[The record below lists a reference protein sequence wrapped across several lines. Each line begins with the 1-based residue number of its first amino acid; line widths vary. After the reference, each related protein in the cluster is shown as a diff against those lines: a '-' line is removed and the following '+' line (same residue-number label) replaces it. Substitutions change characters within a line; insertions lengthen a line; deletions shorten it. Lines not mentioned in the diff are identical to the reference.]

1 MPSFKTQEEAV
12 AYAIQEV
19 IKQGAIIGLRAG
31 TEVLLKGE
39 GDLEAQI
46 QKALK
51 FEGVFRE
58 LADSANP
65 AKASID
71 ALAKEFEGLID
82 IFAEANASAADY
94 AQLQELMAQKQRAI
108 IEAAFDPIRSLLDD
122 LKGKAEEA
130 GDAVRSAFEGVLAR
144 EANAVAAYEEA
155 VAAKRQEA
163 MQKLQEQV
171 STLRDQAKGFA
182 DAATKLRE
190 FSAGIFGAPGID
202 SLRASFAR
210 TAGLAQGGDLNAL
223 ANLPGVGQALRDA
236 VIGGSGD
243 RITMARELARIRVET
258 DKAAAVA
265 EGRASSAERQAA
277 AIEAQLAAMESVGS
291 TAKSIESLLA
301 EMQSAQAAA
310 DIAREQMKAY
320 AELNETELTFGQAVA
335 AYEEAKAKRDDLIR
349 QITTAGFADLITVQQ
364 KTGDQ
369 MIAALQVAAITA
381 QQARTSAA
389 EATAAA
395 QAAQAAAEAQ
405 RAANDNL
412 PWLNWMNGMP
422 GFASGGSHRGGWRI
436 VGEDGPEVE
445 YTGPSRIM
453 NGDQIASAL
462 AGGAS
467 ADEIGKAVA
476 AELAEYLYPIAK
488 TNQQISDRLKRWDGD
503 GMPEER
509 SAA

>member
-1 MPSFKTQEEAV
+1 
-12 AYAIQEV
+12 
-19 IKQGAIIGLRAG
+19 
-31 TEVLLKGE
+31 
-39 GDLEAQI
+39 
-46 QKALK
+46 
-51 FEGVFRE
+51 
-58 LADSANP
+58 
-65 AKASID
+65 
-71 ALAKEFEGLID
+71 
-82 IFAEANASAADY
+82 
-94 AQLQELMAQKQRAI
+94 
-108 IEAAFDPIRSLLDD
+108 
-122 LKGKAEEA
+122 
-130 GDAVRSAFEGVLAR
+130 
-144 EANAVAAYEEA
+144 
-155 VAAKRQEA
+155 
-163 MQKLQEQV
+163 
-171 STLRDQAKGFA
+171 
-182 DAATKLRE
+182 
-190 FSAGIFGAPGID
+190 
-202 SLRASFAR
+202 
-210 TAGLAQGGDLNAL
+210 
-223 ANLPGVGQALRDA
+223 
-236 VIGGSGD
+236 
-243 RITMARELARIRVET
+243 
-258 DKAAAVA
+258 
-265 EGRASSAERQAA
+265 
-277 AIEAQLAAMESVGS
+277 
-291 TAKSIESLLA
+291 
-301 EMQSAQAAA
+301 
-310 DIAREQMKAY
+310 MKAY